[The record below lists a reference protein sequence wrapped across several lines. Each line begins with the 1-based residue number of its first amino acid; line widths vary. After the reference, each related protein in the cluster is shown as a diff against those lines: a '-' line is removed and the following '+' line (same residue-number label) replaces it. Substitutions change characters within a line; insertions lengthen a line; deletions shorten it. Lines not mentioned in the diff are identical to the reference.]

1 MCWQALLLPLLG
13 AAGTIGAAA
22 ITAKSNKPA
31 DPPAVEIPQSA
42 NAADQAR
49 KTGATVRVGDGKDD
63 ETTDV
68 KGVTNTQIAETRLFG
83 KPVGGLGKSGLS
95 L

>member
-1 MCWQALLLPLLG
+1 MCWQALLAPLLG
-13 AAGTIGAAA
+13 AVATVGASA

-31 DPPAVEIPQSA
+31 DPPAVTMPQSA
-42 NAADQAR
+42 MAADQAR
-49 KTGATVRVGDGKDD
+49 KAGATVHVGDGKDD
-63 ETTDV
+63 ATTEV
-68 KGVTNTQIAETRLFG
+68 KGVSNTQIAETRIFG